1 MTLVILS
8 GEKNRRRITAI
19 GELPPVRLIHPGV
32 PAAGAPLP
40 HSEDVI
46 EHRPPFIGQLLGF
59 PNSGTMTDSKV
70 A

>member
-46 EHRPPFIGQLLGF
+46 EHRPPFIG
-59 PNSGTMTDSKV
+59 
-70 A
+70 